1 MGYKVM
7 IKGDSGTCMNIGD
20 RHERVYHTFCSVYG
34 DTEIDA
40 LDSLGKIQIDGRW
53 ATAAWIEIDGFI
65 ESGDVALLFQQYQ
78 NPPLGLSL

>member
-1 MGYKVM
+1 
-7 IKGDSGTCMNIGD
+7 
-20 RHERVYHTFCSVYG
+20 VYG